1 MEIQEKINKLIEDY
15 NKQRIMGFDSEAKNF
30 DDLKDNSGLIF
41 YLNENAEFEVVDF
54 VFEKKIISGSA
65 LNLYLSFKNIDK
77 KTLKNWYSYH
87 TNNFA
92 LNLIVEDKIERIIFN
107 NPVLFEK
114 FKPILAEKRLKSFNQ
129 TCH

>member
-15 NKQRIMGFDSEAKNF
+15 NKQRRMMYDNEAERIEDLNINF
-30 DDLKDNSGLIF
+30 DFLFFLQDNAD
-41 YLNENAEFEVVDF
+41 NEVVDF
-54 VFEKKIISGSA
+54 IFEKKIISGSA

>member
-54 VFEKKIISGSA
+54 VFEKK
-65 LNLYLSFKNIDK
+65 
-77 KTLKNWYSYH
+77 
-87 TNNFA
+87 
-92 LNLIVEDKIERIIFN
+92 
-107 NPVLFEK
+107 LFQVQ
-114 FKPILAEKRLKSFNQ
+114 L
-129 TCH
+129 

>member
-41 YLNENAEFEVVDF
+41 YLKENAEFEVVDF